1 MALRMT
7 ATGATQLA
15 EGVWRLDMPPHQVR
29 LLGNPSSAVG
39 ERSIVML
46 REGRYEPATETL
58 DFDIG
63 DASALNVGTQP
74 ETIVLLS
81 TAASAQSHNEIDAV
95 ADSQA
100 RAMPAGDRDF
110 LRLVRDE
117 LPAPMQTAAERLLAG
132 VRKRYPGELKRGLSR
147 NFSETP
153 DNFWYVIVQPR
164 AEELSITV
172 RGSVE
177 HFSRMARLQIKD
189 DRGNTRFKV
198 SGPDDVEAAL
208 ELIFHA
214 RRR

>member
-7 ATGATQLA
+7 ATGVKQLV
-15 EGVWRLDMPPHQVR
+15 EGVWRLEMPPHQVR

-46 REGRYEPATETL
+46 REGKYEPATETL

-63 DASALNVGTQP
+63 DASALNVGTQS
-74 ETIVLLS
+74 ETIVVLS
-81 TAASAQSHNEIDAV
+81 TAAVAQSRGEVDV
-95 ADSQA
+95 ATDSQA
-100 RAMPAGDRDF
+100 TMPAGDREF

-117 LPAPMQTAAERLLAG
+117 LPVPMQRTAEQLLAG
-132 VRKRYPGELKRGLSR
+132 VRKRYPGELKRGQSR

-164 AEELSITV
+164 VEELSITV
-172 RGSVE
+172 RGAVE
-177 HFSRMARLQIKD
+177 HFEPVAKLQVKD

-198 SGPDDVEAAL
+198 KGCDDIEAAL